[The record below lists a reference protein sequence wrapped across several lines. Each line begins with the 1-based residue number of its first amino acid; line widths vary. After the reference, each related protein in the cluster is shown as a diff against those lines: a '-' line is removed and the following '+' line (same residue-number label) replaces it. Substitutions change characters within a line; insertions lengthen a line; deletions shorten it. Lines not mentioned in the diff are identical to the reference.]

1 MKFLL
6 FAAVAQ
12 AYLQLDFERQTAQD
26 VALAKRH
33 TSNGVANAMDVPIEQ
48 IGDLMYTV
56 QLHVG
61 TPPQNVTV
69 QLDTGSSDLWF
80 PVASN
85 PYCKRNAKL
94 APKKVKALPATGF
107 ATENDQVAKKLRT
120 FDCDAFG
127 LFNSSMSS
135 SFKSNDSS
143 EFFVKYEDGTYASGM
158 WGTDTF
164 KLNHHNVSNITVAL
178 ANIANA
184 SMGVLGVGF
193 PAEETTDDPS
203 PGSLIDKEHYQYDN
217 FPIALKRT
225 RTIKKVSYSIF
236 LNDTNSKK
244 GVILF
249 GGVDHSK
256 YQGTLWTVPMVNNL
270 LTLNQTT
277 TSRPE
282 ITLNGLGFRDDK
294 KNVTLWGEKI
304 PVLLDTGTT
313 LAYAPK
319 QVVDV
324 IAKRVNGTIDSKTG
338 GIKLKKCPNAK
349 DNSELIFNFA
359 GAEIPV
365 SLLNMVEKRKGK
377 CYLEIRYH
385 EELSKTGMLLGDI
398 FMRHVYSVFNME
410 DMEVSFAV
418 ANGND
423 SAPLQIEAIISDVPS
438 AVKAP
443 QYYNTFASSNLP
455 STVTNDI
462 FASTATASM
471 EPPSSVLESLKSKSS
486 STSSIDTSVPS
497 DDKKII
503 DDDHSGHD
511 HAKRD
516 AYSNTAGILQISTT
530 LVLVAMTLLL

>member
-1 MKFLL
+1 
-6 FAAVAQ
+6 
-12 AYLQLDFERQTAQD
+12 
-26 VALAKRH
+26 
-33 TSNGVANAMDVPIEQ
+33 
-48 IGDLMYTV
+48 
-56 QLHVG
+56 
-61 TPPQNVTV
+61 
-69 QLDTGSSDLWF
+69 
-80 PVASN
+80 
-85 PYCKRNAKL
+85 
-94 APKKVKALPATGF
+94 
-107 ATENDQVAKKLRT
+107 
-120 FDCDAFG
+120 
-127 LFNSSMSS
+127 
-135 SFKSNDSS
+135 
-143 EFFVKYEDGTYASGM
+143 
-158 WGTDTF
+158 
-164 KLNHHNVSNITVAL
+164 
-178 ANIANA
+178 
-184 SMGVLGVGF
+184 MGVLGVGF

-217 FPIALKRT
+217 FPIALKR
-225 RTIKKVSYSIF
+225 
-236 LNDTNSKK
+236 
-244 GVILF
+244 VILF

-359 GAEIPV
+359 GADPCF
-365 SLLNMVEKRKGK
+365 LVEHGREAYG
-377 CYLEIRYH
+377 
-385 EELSKTGMLLGDI
+385 
-398 FMRHVYSVFNME
+398 
-410 DMEVSFAV
+410 SFLAV

-511 HAKRD
+511 HAKRC
-516 AYSNTAGILQISTT
+516 LQ
-530 LVLVAMTLLL
+530 

>member
-164 KLNHHNVSNITVAL
+164 KLNHHNVSNITFAL

-277 TSRPE
+277 TSRP
-282 ITLNGLGFRDDK
+282 
-294 KNVTLWGEKI
+294 
-304 PVLLDTGTT
+304 
-313 LAYAPK
+313 
-319 QVVDV
+319 
-324 IAKRVNGTIDSKTG
+324 
-338 GIKLKKCPNAK
+338 
-349 DNSELIFNFA
+349 
-359 GAEIPV
+359 
-365 SLLNMVEKRKGK
+365 
-377 CYLEIRYH
+377 
-385 EELSKTGMLLGDI
+385 
-398 FMRHVYSVFNME
+398 
-410 DMEVSFAV
+410 
-418 ANGND
+418 
-423 SAPLQIEAIISDVPS
+423 
-438 AVKAP
+438 
-443 QYYNTFASSNLP
+443 
-455 STVTNDI
+455 
-462 FASTATASM
+462 
-471 EPPSSVLESLKSKSS
+471 
-486 STSSIDTSVPS
+486 
-497 DDKKII
+497 
-503 DDDHSGHD
+503 
-511 HAKRD
+511 
-516 AYSNTAGILQISTT
+516 
-530 LVLVAMTLLL
+530 